1 MRNLGICYFRFKGEV
16 KESQIYVEY
25 RNFEKKEHKMDIK
38 VFFRGRRKVILE
50 DRSFLAYISIAC
62 IGVK

>member
-1 MRNLGICYFRFKGEV
+1 MRESGICYFRFKGEV

-38 VFFRGRRKVILE
+38 LTFSGEGEGLFLRIEVFLHIYKQ
-50 DRSFLAYISIAC
+50 LAQ
-62 IGVK
+62 V